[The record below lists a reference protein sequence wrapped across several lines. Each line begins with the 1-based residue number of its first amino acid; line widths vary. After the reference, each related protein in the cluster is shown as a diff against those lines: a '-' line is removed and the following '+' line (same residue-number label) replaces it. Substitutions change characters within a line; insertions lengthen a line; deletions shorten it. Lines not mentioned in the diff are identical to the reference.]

1 MPLVGVAAANFST
14 TSLGE
19 EPSSPMDD
27 YHHNDVFDPLL
38 GRAYS
43 AMASEPVF
51 PLIQRV
57 RSEVSGVIDTTLA
70 YEQLKVNLNSVQETF
85 IF

>member
-1 MPLVGVAAANFST
+1 MPYGAVAAASFST
-14 TSLGE
+14 PSLGE
-19 EPSSPMDD
+19 DPSSPLDD

-43 AMASEPVF
+43 AMAEEPVF

-57 RSEVSGVIDTTLA
+57 RSEVSAVIDTVLT
-70 YEQLKVNLNSVQETF
+70 YEQLKVGL
-85 IF
+85 